1 MKKTV
6 DQVTLDY
13 RGKQITAS
21 LNRGQTLSGKPLPQD
36 EPPMWY
42 VTIGGTALTRFPAT
56 PSDSEASVRGR
67 LLAWL
72 RDHPD
77 MLDRDQIILGGG

>member
-1 MKKTV
+1 MKKSV

-21 LNRGQTLSGKPLPQD
+21 LNRGQTLSGQALPQD
-36 EPPMWY
+36 EPLMWY
-42 VTIGGTALTRFPAT
+42 VTIGSTALTRFPAA

-67 LLAWL
+67 VLAWL
-72 RDHPD
+72 KDHPD

>member
-1 MKKTV
+1 MKKAL

-13 RGKQITAS
+13 RSKQIVAA
-21 LNRGQTLSGKPLPQD
+21 LNRSG
-36 EPPMWY
+36 EESPMWY

-56 PSDSEASVRGR
+56 QSDSEASVRGR
-67 LLAWL
+67 VLAWL
-72 RDHPD
+72 KDHPD

>member
-6 DQVTLDY
+6 DQVILDY

-21 LNRGQTLSGKPLPQD
+21 LNRSQTLSGKALPQD
-36 EPPMWY
+36 EPAMWY

-67 LLAWL
+67 VLAWL
-72 RDHPD
+72 KDHAD

>member
-6 DQVTLDY
+6 DRVTLDY
-13 RGKQITAS
+13 RGKQITAA
-21 LNRGQTLSGKPLPQD
+21 LNRSQTLSGQALPQD

-56 PSDSEASVRGR
+56 PSEGAASVRAR
-67 LLAWL
+67 VLAWL
-72 RDHPD
+72 ENHPD